1 MENDLPKRKSTHL
14 KYFDYSS
21 KGAYFVTICTKDRR
35 RLFSEIVLSSSRI
48 FNYTTDQ
55 SVGEGLAPPVPFPAF
70 IPDDAVAEIRLKS
83 CGQIVKEQLLLLENR
98 YPTISI
104 SDYVIMPDHIHA
116 IIFLNNNT
124 IEEGNLSN
132 TGGASPS
139 PTPNN
144 IESNLPNTGGTSPSP
159 TSSNIESN
167 LPNTGGASP
176 SPTSSNIESNLPN
189 TGGASPSPALND
201 IICSFKSLTA
211 RACKQ
216 KYGIEKL
223 FQRSYAEHIIRDY
236 KDYETRK
243 AYIQQ
248 NPIRWYCKQLS
259 QQDE

>member
-1 MENDLPKRKSTHL
+1 MVRIYNSHNMENDHPKRKSTHL

-21 KGAYFVTICTKDRR
+21 RGAYFVTICTKDRK

-55 SVGEGLAPPVPFPAF
+55 PVGEGLAPPVSFPTF
-70 IPDDAVAEIRLKS
+70 ISDDTVAEIRLKS

-98 YPTISI
+98 YPTVSI

-116 IIFLNNNT
+116 IIFLNNDI
-124 IEEGNLSN
+124 IEDDNLSN
-132 TGGASPS
+132 SGGASPS
-139 PTPNN
+139 PT
-144 IESNLPNTGGTSPSP
+144 
-159 TSSNIESN
+159 
-167 LPNTGGASP
+167 
-176 SPTSSNIESNLPN
+176 
-189 TGGASPSPALND
+189 LND
-201 IICSFKSLTA
+201 VVCSFKSLTA

-248 NPIRWYCKQLS
+248 NPVRWYCKQLS
-259 QQDE
+259 QQDR

>member
-1 MENDLPKRKSTHL
+1 MEKTYNLHNMENDHPKRKSTHL

-21 KGAYFVTICTKDRR
+21 KGSYFVTICTKDRK
-35 RLFSEIVLSSSRI
+35 RLFSEIFLPSSRL
-48 FNYTTDQ
+48 FSYTNNPP
-55 SVGEGLAPPVPFPAF
+55 VGEGLAPPAPFPTF

-83 CGQIVKEQLLLLENR
+83 CGKIAEEQLLLLEKR
-98 YPTISI
+98 YPSV
-104 SDYVIMPDHIHA
+104 SVLDYVIMPDHIHA
-116 IIFLNNNT
+116 IIFLNNGT
-124 IEEGNLSN
+124 SEEG
-132 TGGASPS
+132 
-139 PTPNN
+139 
-144 IESNLPNTGGTSPSP
+144 
-159 TSSNIESN
+159 N
-167 LPNTGGASP
+167 LPNTGGASH
-176 SPTSSNIESNLPN
+176 SPTSNDVENNLPCA
-189 TGGASPSPALND
+189 GGASPSPTLSD

>member
-55 SVGEGLAPPVPFPAF
+55 PVGEGLAPPVSFPTF
-70 IPDDAVAEIRLKS
+70 ISDDTVAEIRLKS

-98 YPTISI
+98 YPTVSI

-116 IIFLNNNT
+116 IFFLNNDAIDRN
-124 IEEGNLSN
+124 NLSN
-132 TGGASPS
+132 AGGASPS
-139 PTPNN
+139 PT
-144 IESNLPNTGGTSPSP
+144 
-159 TSSNIESN
+159 
-167 LPNTGGASP
+167 
-176 SPTSSNIESNLPN
+176 
-189 TGGASPSPALND
+189 LND
-201 IICSFKSLTA
+201 VICSFKSLTA

-248 NPIRWYCKQLS
+248 NPVRWYCKQLS
-259 QQDE
+259 QQDR

>member
-1 MENDLPKRKSTHL
+1 MVRIYNSHNMENDHPKRKSTHL

-21 KGAYFVTICTKDRR
+21 RGAYFVTICTKDRK

-55 SVGEGLAPPVPFPAF
+55 PVGEGLAPPVSFPTF
-70 IPDDAVAEIRLKS
+70 ISDDTVAEIRLKS

-98 YPTISI
+98 YPTVSI

-116 IIFLNNNT
+116 IIFLNNDT
-124 IEEGNLSN
+124 IEDDNLSN
-132 TGGASPS
+132 SGGASPS
-139 PTPNN
+139 PT
-144 IESNLPNTGGTSPSP
+144 
-159 TSSNIESN
+159 
-167 LPNTGGASP
+167 
-176 SPTSSNIESNLPN
+176 
-189 TGGASPSPALND
+189 LND
-201 IICSFKSLTA
+201 VVCSFKSLTA

-248 NPIRWYCKQLS
+248 NPVRWYCKQLS
-259 QQDE
+259 QQDR

>member
-1 MENDLPKRKSTHL
+1 MGRIYNSHNMENDRPRRKSTHL

-21 KGAYFVTICTKDRR
+21 RGAYFVTICTKDRK

-55 SVGEGLAPPVPFPAF
+55 PVGEGLAPPVSFPTF
-70 IPDDAVAEIRLKS
+70 ISDDTVAEIRLKS

-98 YPTISI
+98 YPTVSI
-104 SDYVIMPDHIHA
+104 SEYVIMPDHIHA
-116 IIFLNNNT
+116 IIFLNNDT
-124 IEEGNLSN
+124 IEDDNLSN
-132 TGGASPS
+132 SGGASPS
-139 PTPNN
+139 PT
-144 IESNLPNTGGTSPSP
+144 
-159 TSSNIESN
+159 
-167 LPNTGGASP
+167 
-176 SPTSSNIESNLPN
+176 
-189 TGGASPSPALND
+189 LND
-201 IICSFKSLTA
+201 VVCSFKSLTA

-259 QQDE
+259 KQDE

>member
-1 MENDLPKRKSTHL
+1 MIFENMENDLPKRKSTHL

-83 CGQIVKEQLLLLENR
+83 CGQIVKEQLLLLEKR
-98 YPTISI
+98 YPSI
-104 SDYVIMPDHIHA
+104 AIWDYVIMPDHIHA
-116 IIFLNNNT
+116 IIFLNNDT
-124 IEEGNLSN
+124 IEETNQSN

-139 PTPNN
+139 PT
-144 IESNLPNTGGTSPSP
+144 
-159 TSSNIESN
+159 
-167 LPNTGGASP
+167 
-176 SPTSSNIESNLPN
+176 
-189 TGGASPSPALND
+189 LND

-216 KYGIEKL
+216 KYGIERM